1 VTERTYPYIALLLS
15 LHLYER
21 LPMKRL
27 LAVIAVFSI
36 VATACGGSD
45 DVVATVNGEDVARS
59 QVGILAPESDPGS
72 VEDDFA
78 NYLSVIIQWKAI
90 SQAAEADLGIVPT
103 DDEVDTRLDALVA
116 EQGHDATLDEYLT
129 QVDASEDGIREFTKQ
144 LIIQDELQGTL
155 AAAAVPISDD
165 VIADELLDNVLDW
178 TVVCVTGIRV
188 ATEAEAVA
196 VVARLDSGE
205 DFAAV
210 AQEVSIDV
218 ESGANGGDLGCRS
231 PSEFGPEFGPEFAA
245 LTMETDIDVVSAP
258 IGSEQ
263 GYDIII
269 VSQREEATPDVVR
282 EVLERTAL
290 AEAVDSWFAGVMAG
304 AIVVVDEGIGVWV
317 TDPSPQVVS
326 VN

>member
-1 VTERTYPYIALLLS
+1 
-15 LHLYER
+15 
-21 LPMKRL
+21 MKRL

-72 VEDDFA
+72 VKGDFS

-165 VIADELLDNVLDW
+165 VIADELLNNVLDW

-258 IGSEQ
+258 IESEQ

-282 EVLERTAL
+282 EVLERSAL